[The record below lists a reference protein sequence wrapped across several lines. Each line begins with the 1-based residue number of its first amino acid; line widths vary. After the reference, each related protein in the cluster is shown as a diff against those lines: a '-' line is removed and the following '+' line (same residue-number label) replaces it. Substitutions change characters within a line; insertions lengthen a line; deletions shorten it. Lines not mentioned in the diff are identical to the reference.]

1 MDSEAAAETVVGEA
15 ARVVRATA
23 YWTREER
30 TKLGIFKAE
39 ISWRE
44 FREQREKDCRSKGE
58 RS

>member
-1 MDSEAAAETVVGEA
+1 MDSEAAAETVVGETFRA
-15 ARVVRATA
+15 VRAPA
-23 YWTREER
+23 NWIREKR

-44 FREQREKDCRSKGE
+44 FREQREKNCRSKGE